1 MGELSRRTAGR
12 VPAALG
18 VAAAA
23 VSLAVSGCTSAGGA
37 SAGQHRAATGA
48 TARPAATNSPAR
60 RGEYI
65 PGQSVT
71 KAPHDID
78 GKVLIAKDAARG
90 SQSMDLPGGLT
101 SGTFG
106 ISVNCEG
113 KGTLTVT
120 LRPVNLSF
128 PLGCID
134 GQVSSTYNEIAL
146 KRRHTS
152 GTLDIQA
159 GPSVR
164 WSLSAGYALPAN

>member
-1 MGELSRRTAGR
+1 VGELTRR
-12 VPAALG
+12 
-18 VAAAA
+18 AAA
-23 VSLAVSGCTSAGGA
+23 VPALAVALTASVALSGCTSSHGA
-37 SAGQHRAATGA
+37 ASGRHSAVTGA
-48 TARPAATNSPAR
+48 TSRPTASSSPAR

-65 PGQSVT
+65 PGQTVT
-71 KAPHDID
+71 KAPNDID
-78 GKVLIAKDAARG
+78 GKVLVKRDAAHG
-90 SQSMDLPGGLT
+90 SQSMDLPGGLS

-146 KRRHTS
+146 KRKHTY
-152 GTLDIQA
+152 GTLDIHA
-159 GPSVR
+159 APSVR
-164 WSLSAGYALPAN
+164 WSLSAGYALPAT